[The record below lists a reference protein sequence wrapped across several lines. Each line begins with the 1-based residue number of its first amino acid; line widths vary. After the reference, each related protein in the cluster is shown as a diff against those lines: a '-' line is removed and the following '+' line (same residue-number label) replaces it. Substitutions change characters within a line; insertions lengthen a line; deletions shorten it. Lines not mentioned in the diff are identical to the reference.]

1 MSETPKKKAAT
12 KKAVNEHASAYNN
25 KPTKAAT
32 APKKAVPAKKAA
44 VKKTTTKKAVETP
57 DEVLAPVVSSL
68 DSKTFEALLTKAP
81 GFWARVKQFFL
92 GA

>member
-1 MSETPKKKAAT
+1 MSETPKKKTAP

-25 KPTKAAT
+25 KPSKAAT

-44 VKKTTTKKAVETP
+44 VKKTTTTKAVEATEEAVAP
-57 DEVLAPVVSSL
+57 LVSYVTDETL
-68 DSKTFEALLTKAP
+68 FTKAP